1 MEVPEPHPKSIS
13 PRALA
18 IAGWTSFAI
27 AGLVFLALAWNVATR
42 TPLVILDDTVTGW
55 LAAHRNPAVTEL
67 MFAVTHIHSVA
78 GVTALSL
85 ALAVVLARMRQWYWI
100 LTLTASLAGGMALN
114 WILKLAYAR
123 ARPVFDEPLLELSTF
138 SFPSGHTAGSALFY
152 GVLAAFLVSRFYSRR
167 RRAAIVAAAIAA
179 VATVAFS
186 RVYLGAHFLS
196 DVVAAACSSTAWLVL
211 CLASGHA
218 LVRRRMAKRQLASA

>member
-1 MEVPEPHPKSIS
+1 MAVPEPHPHSLS
-13 PRALA
+13 PRGLA
-18 IAGWTSFAI
+18 IAGWTSFVV

-42 TPLVILDDTVTGW
+42 TPLVIVDDTVTAW
-55 LAAHRNPAVTEL
+55 LAAHRIPAVTEL

-78 GVTALSL
+78 GVIALSL
-85 ALAVVLARMRQWYWI
+85 AFAVVLARMRQWYWI
-100 LTLTASLAGGMALN
+100 LTLTASIAGGMGLN
-114 WILKLAYAR
+114 WLLKLAYAR
-123 ARPVFDEPLLELSTF
+123 ARPVFEDPLVELHTF

-152 GVLAAFLVSRFYSRR
+152 GVLAAFLVSRYYSPR
-167 RRAAIVAAAIAA
+167 RRAAIVAGAIAA

-218 LVRRRMAKRQLASA
+218 VARRQMARLAKAAA